1 MKGYERNS
9 CNQIRETDRQ
19 MDGGTDIKHGNWN
32 IQMYNFYTIFH
43 FSTEVFCDLM
53 SCVFFYGY
61 QQHLRQYYC
70 IHLQSSQWLKTEIS

>member
-53 SCVFFYGY
+53 SCVFFMGTN
-61 QQHLRQYYC
+61 
-70 IHLQSSQWLKTEIS
+70 SISDNITASICRAANG